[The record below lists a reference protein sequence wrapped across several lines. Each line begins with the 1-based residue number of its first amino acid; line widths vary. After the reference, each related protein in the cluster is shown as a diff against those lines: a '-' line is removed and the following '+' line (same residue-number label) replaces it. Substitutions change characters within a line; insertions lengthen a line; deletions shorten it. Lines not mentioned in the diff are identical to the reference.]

1 MESDKDKNLSAF
13 LMALVLA
20 PLIRILS
27 LSMPFIHFSK
37 ISGFLLI
44 SIPIFVAI
52 FTCMWLQGLRPK
64 DIGLSSSK
72 LKHTPIGAGVIL
84 LAIPFGII
92 EYLILKPAPLPGLG
106 PGAAN
111 FIAASL
117 IFIACTGFLEEL
129 AFRGLLQYN
138 AIKLMSKWWGILFV
152 STIFGVLHVGN
163 LALWDCVLAFSLG
176 FIYSIVR
183 EKTGSIYGIS
193 ISHGIINT
201 LLFLIAPTIT
211 ITI

>member
-1 MESDKDKNLSAF
+1 
-13 LMALVLA
+13 
-20 PLIRILS
+20 
-27 LSMPFIHFSK
+27 
-37 ISGFLLI
+37 
-44 SIPIFVAI
+44 
-52 FTCMWLQGLRPK
+52 MWVQGLRAK
-64 DIGLSSSK
+64 DVGLYLST
-72 LKHTPIGAGVIL
+72 LKHTPIEAGMIL
-84 LAIPFGII
+84 LAIPVGII
-92 EYLILKPAPLPGLG
+92 EYQILEPPLLPGLG
-106 PGAAN
+106 SGAAN

-117 IFIACTGFLEEL
+117 IFVVCTGFLEEL
-129 AFRGLLQYN
+129 VFRGLIQHN

-201 LLFLIAPTIT
+201 ILFLIAPTIT